1 MSGPPPSSDSASMTV
16 CDGAVR
22 SHSTAPTHA
31 VITQPAPLIPHQV
44 SSAIATPMGPKSSHP
59 RSSGGK
65 IIRAA
70 SGRMVPSMT
79 TPAKP
84 ASSRA
89 ARPRPPPRTSSAGVM
104 VQKIQTGISDTAK
117 SRIWLQPWCS
127 APKAMRSRTPIIVRY
142 STNHVTPRHSLP
154 PQPKGSRRH
163 ALAKIPA
170 MVIDIGMPQTRKLAT
185 PKNVQLDRRPDA
197 RPKAARTWS
206 VSGDTRPS
214 CRLTTTPGLALS
226 ANPVR

>member
-1 MSGPPPSSDSASMTV
+1 MTV
-16 CDGAVR
+16 RDGAVR

-31 VITQPAPLIPHQV
+31 VMTQPAPLIPHQV
-44 SSAIATPMGPKSSHP
+44 SSAIATPIGPKSSHP

-84 ASSRA
+84 ANSSARH
-89 ARPRPPPRTSSAGVM
+89 ARPPSRTRSAGVI

-117 SRIWLQPWCS
+117 SRTWLHPWCS
-127 APKAMRSRTPIIVRY
+127 APNAIRSRTPIIVRY
-142 STNHVTPRHSLP
+142 RTNHVTPRHNLP
-154 PQPKGSRRH
+154 PQPNGSRRQ
-163 ALAKIPA
+163 ALAKMPA
-170 MVIDIGMPQTRKLAT
+170 MVIDIGMPHTRKLAT

-206 VSGDTRPS
+206 VSGDARPS